1 MSEIIIQTIE
11 SLQPQTEAGAL
22 GMLSAQIQVVIAAV
36 VGIAIIV
43 WYYRKKSKK
52 RMVQP

>member
-22 GMLSAQIQVVIAAV
+22 GMLSAQIQFVIAV

-52 RMVQP
+52 RMIQP

>member
-1 MSEIIIQTIE
+1 MSEIIIQTIQN
-11 SLQPQTEAGAL
+11 LQPQNETQAL

-52 RMVQP
+52 RMIQP